1 MLRSVSRLAAFTVGG
16 CLIFVA
22 PGAAQRGSPE
32 LASFFN
38 GKLFAKGKFADYLS
52 GTTRGLQVKIEG
64 EAKGTTL
71 NLVEDMVYSD
81 GETRRYVWKF
91 VKSEAGDY
99 VGHRA
104 DLIRTAKVVL
114 KGEVLEISYKAHVAM
129 RDGTEHDLD
138 FLESFTFVNTS
149 TADYLV
155 KISKIYI
162 PVADAQLVVQKI
174 ASAQ

>member
-1 MLRSVSRLAAFTVGG
+1 MLRNVSRVAAFAIGG
-16 CLIFVA
+16 CVVFVA
-22 PGAAQRGSPE
+22 SGAAQQESPE

-38 GKLFAKGKFADYLS
+38 GKLVAKGKFSDYLS
-52 GTTRGLQVKIEG
+52 GSTRGMEVKING
-64 EAKGTTL
+64 EAKGATL

-104 DLIRTAKVVL
+104 DLIGTAKVVL
-114 KGEVLEISYKAHVAM
+114 KGEIIEISYKAHVAM
-129 RDGTEHDLD
+129 RDGKEHDLD
-138 FLESFTFVNTS
+138 FLESFSFVNPS
-149 TADYLV
+149 TANYLV

-162 PVADAQLVVQKI
+162 PVADAQLVVQKV
-174 ASAQ
+174 AAAQ